1 MNINSLHWSF
11 ILIGSLAT
19 ILSIVI
25 VLRKKKHFL
34 YYHKILSVIGFIL
47 IDFSI
52 LAIYFKNT
60 KINLSFTHG
69 IFGFLFFILSIIN
82 IVLGIFYTGK
92 INPNIKKNVRVKH
105 VWIGR
110 IIFILLILNIII
122 GYFYFKPF

>member
-1 MNINSLHWSF
+1 MNANSLHWSF
-11 ILIGSLAT
+11 ILIGFLAI
-19 ILSIVI
+19 ILSIVM

-47 IDFSI
+47 INFSI
-52 LAIYFKNT
+52 LSIYLKNT
-60 KINLSFTHG
+60 KINLSYTHG

-82 IVLGIFYTGK
+82 IVLGVFYTGK
-92 INPNIKKNVRVKH
+92 IDPKIKKNVRVKH

-110 IIFILLILNIII
+110 IIFILLVLNIII